1 MGFII
6 EKLLVL
12 ESRAAVTWLL
22 SAPVQSNKLFWSVA
36 SSIGGLCVRCKEN
49 MGHVVYS
56 RSCYYNREVYPS
68 GSEHPMG

>member
-22 SAPVQSNKLFWSVA
+22 SAPVQSNELFWSVA

-49 MGHVVYS
+49 MGHVV
-56 RSCYYNREVYPS
+56 
-68 GSEHPMG
+68 